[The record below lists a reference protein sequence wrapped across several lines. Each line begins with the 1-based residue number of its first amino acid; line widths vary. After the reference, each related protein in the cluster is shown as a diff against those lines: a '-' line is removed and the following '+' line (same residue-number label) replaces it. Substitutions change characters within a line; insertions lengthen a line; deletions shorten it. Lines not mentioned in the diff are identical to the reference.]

1 MYKLL
6 IIALLTT
13 FLNAQNAN
21 PKPYSS
27 LGNVLY
33 NNYEKIGQMT
43 KVDTFKIYSK
53 DINDY
58 IADIIVTKQMGFSL
72 ELGADGVNRRDYL
85 DTLRELSKRNDAL
98 LRTIESG
105 YRNSIKNEDSQTFL
119 QIVNNELIDIQK
131 NKHEIISYYIDHS
144 EDINSTGI
152 LNELIKNNDKIRAD
166 REAQRKRYKTKK
178 MLEEERIKRI
188 RLDDKAAKEKLEE
201 RLEKDLKRKKLEI
214 RNNQKQELGV

>member
-1 MYKLL
+1 MYKILL
-6 IIALLTT
+6 IALLTT
-13 FLNAQNAN
+13 FLNAENAN

-33 NNYEKIGQMT
+33 DNYEKIGHMT
-43 KVDTFKIYSK
+43 KVNAFKIYSK

-58 IADIIVTKQMGFSL
+58 IADVIATKQMGFSL
-72 ELGADGVNRRDYL
+72 EMGAEGVYRKDYL
-85 DTLRELSKRNDAL
+85 DTLRELSKRNDTL

-105 YRNSIKNEDSQTFL
+105 YRDSIENEDSQTFL

-131 NKHEIISYYIDHS
+131 NKNEIISYYIDHS
-144 EDINSTGI
+144 EDINSTGA
-152 LNELIKNNDKIRAD
+152 LKELIKKNDKIRAD

-188 RLDDKAAKEKLEE
+188 RLEDKVAKEKLEE
-201 RLEKDLKRKKLEI
+201 RLEKDLERKKLEI
-214 RNNQKQELGV
+214 RNKQKEELGA